1 MATLLAAEFEP
12 EKLAELGAR
21 YGHYFKL
28 ETVPELC
35 AEHGLTHPM
44 LEMLQA

>member
-1 MATLLAAEFEP
+1 MAGEFDP
-12 EKLAELGAR
+12 QKLAELGAH
-21 YGHYFKL
+21 YGLYMKP

-35 AEHGLTHPM
+35 KEHGLTHPM

>member
-1 MATLLAAEFEP
+1 MAGEFDA
-12 EKLAELGAR
+12 EKLAELGAG
-21 YGHYFKL
+21 YGLYFKP

-44 LEMLQA
+44 LEMLEG